1 MYMTTSEI
9 RSAFLEYY
17 RSHGHEVVRSS
28 SLVPVNDP
36 TLLFTNAGMN
46 QFKDVFLGKESRS
59 YKRATTAQR
68 CVRAGGKHNDL
79 DNVGY
84 TARHHTFFEM
94 LGNFSFGDYFK
105 KDAIHFAW
113 GFLTGVLGL
122 PAEKLTVTVYQTDQ
136 EAYDIWN
143 REIGIPAERIVRI
156 GDNKGA
162 PYASDNFWQMGDTG
176 PCGPCSEI
184 FYDHGADIWG
194 GPPGSAEEDGD
205 RFIEV
210 WNIVFMQFNRKSDGT
225 FEPLPHPSVDT
236 GMGLERIAAV
246 MQGVHSNYEIDLFRE
261 LIAGAAEI
269 LQVSDLSSKS
279 LRVIADH
286 IRSCSFL
293 ICDGVIPSNEGR
305 GYVLRRIIRR
315 AVRHGRLLG
324 AREVFFYRLV
334 EKLAAL
340 MGDAYPEIRES
351 RALIEKTL
359 RKEEEQ
365 FLRTLDRGL
374 ELLSGELS
382 RLGDSKVV
390 PGEVV
395 FRLYDTYGF
404 PVDLTQDVVRDN
416 GYTVDTAGF
425 DAEMEKQRK
434 RAKAAS
440 NFAVDYNS
448 QLKVSATTEFTGY
461 DRLEDEA
468 VILNI
473 FKGIESV
480 SSVATDEEA
489 VIVLDKTPFYAE
501 RGGQVGDTGLIL
513 GGDNFEFQVTDTRH
527 AGNAVIHTGKVLL
540 GEFAAGDRVRA
551 RVDVSARNSIA
562 RHHSATHLLQSAL
575 RKVLGDHVV
584 QKGSFVSGD
593 RLRFD
598 FSHGEALTAEEI
610 RSVEA
615 LVNGYIMANLP
626 VTTEVMDLESARATG
641 AMALFNEKYEGTVR
655 VVSMGDVSRE
665 LCGGTHVSATGN
677 IGFFKLISD
686 SGIAAGIRRIEAV
699 TGMAAV
705 EYTALLSQEL
715 EKSSGILRSET
726 FGVYDKVAA
735 LEQHARDLE
744 HQNSRLREQ
753 LALAEARGLVG
764 SVVSVNGVK
773 TLVATLDAVQVPELR
788 TVMDDLK
795 NRLGSAVI
803 LLASVN
809 SGKISFIA
817 GVTNDLVSRVKAGE
831 LVKFVA
837 AQVGGKGGGKPDMAQ
852 AGGTDTAKLPQ
863 AMNSAAGW
871 LEEHLG

>member
-1 MYMTTSEI
+1 MTTSEI

-615 LVNGYIMANLP
+615 FVNGYIMANLP

>member
-1 MYMTTSEI
+1 MTTSEI

-17 RSHGHEVVRSS
+17 RSHGHEVVRYS

-36 TLLFTNAGMN
+36 TLLFTIAGMN

-615 LVNGYIMANLP
+615 FVNGYIMANLP